1 MLCAF
6 ALMSM
11 LSTVLR
17 SATAHRNFHKTS
29 NLTYSVWKSVKD
41 QRILIN
47 FQCGPHVQVSRVH
60 ARLLSNSSLRPKEP
74 SSKLEETV
82 DRLKEK
88 VEEDIIIGTQISKSA
103 DENVKEKS
111 GKAESSSISSSPV
124 SSSPVAKKSLW
135 VRIKDEVKHYYSGFR
150 LLFLDVKVSSK
161 IVWKITRGKTLT
173 RRESR
178 QLVRTTSVSGLYF

>member
-1 MLCAF
+1 
-6 ALMSM
+6 MSM

-17 SATAHRNFHKTS
+17 SATAHRNFRKTS

-60 ARLLSNSSLRPKEP
+60 ARLISSSHSRPKEP
-74 SSKLEETV
+74 SSKIEETV
-82 DRLKEK
+82 ERLKEK
-88 VEEDIIIGTQISKSA
+88 VEEDISTSVTKSDGLELA
-103 DENVKEKS
+103 KEKVTTTTT
-111 GKAESSSISSSPV
+111 ESSMASPNAALV
-124 SSSPVAKKSLW
+124 PKKSLW
-135 VRIKDEVKHYYSGFR
+135 VRFKDELKHYYSGFR

-178 QLVRTTSVSGLYF
+178 QLVRTTSVR